1 MEKAHTSELVMV
13 HGPSGAGKST
23 LVQAFVD
30 GLPPEV
36 FHVQGRFDQL
46 QSHAPY
52 AALVAASDHL
62 CRLILRRENGGVI
75 RDRIRALL
83 GKDATLLGNLVPA
96 LAKLTV
102 EDVSIGHERQVSEGS
117 RAFTRF
123 KLLFRAFLRCV
134 ASPDNPVVF
143 FLDDLQWADQ
153 ASLEVVE
160 ALVTDTMSHHVMI
173 ICAYREGEMSA
184 DLLQQYHL
192 TPSRLGDDVAPSA
205 DDSDRV
211 AQMTDIAV
219 RGLDIVSLNQLLASM
234 LGMDDSDTQALSTL
248 VWNKTDGIPFYALSF
263 VDMLRTT
270 ELLSRQKDGSWIWDE
285 HQILLQTNVTD
296 NLAAI
301 LAAKVQNL
309 PEEVRLILQIA
320 SFIGHDFPTDALVTI
335 VNEEQDM
342 IQIEYSFERHS
353 REVIGARIVS
363 ALKIAVAQGLLETT
377 PDYDDFK
384 FSHDKI
390 QQVLY
395 EDLMPDDTERQLLHQ
410 RIGTLIWNSVK
421 ETEASQRSDW
431 SIFLAADNLNRALGV
446 VDYSGSR
453 YELIQLN
460 LIAAKRATAKF
471 AFIVAAEYLRVAVG
485 LLEGDR
491 SWDDHY
497 DMCID
502 LYSTAAKAE
511 QSISSYHRTKA
522 LVNEIHKRA
531 KTLQH
536 QYVAY
541 EIEVDSLLLQGD
553 SKGSVSLG
561 LGVLRKLGV
570 KFPRKISITTVL
582 KELIRSKLA
591 LGRRSLVNLLQL
603 PAITDERVIFALKLM
618 STVAINCF
626 VLGDSF
632 RDTFGAVSLRM
643 FYLTLAH
650 GLSPLYSPNAI
661 LAYGSVHVVL
671 GRIDVAIEAERLA
684 FAIIDTYNAESIRG
698 STMSISVGVSR
709 FWRNKFDLGICD
721 ELIDSYRSAMSFG
734 HVIYAQYGYLNW
746 LLVETYVDESLAA
759 INTRTRCFVEEM
771 RQYDIISGLV
781 FVLSHWQTV
790 SFLSLS
796 NHFSLFLVV

>member
-1 MEKAHTSELVMV
+1 MNAAAMQCQSSQTHPVLVRMMKNLKERNPELRTGGLASSIAKDSLNSMVFLRGCQIVGRQPQLQLLNECYAQMEKAHISEVVMV
-13 HGPSGAGKST
+13 HGPSGAGKSA
-23 LVQAFVD
+23 LVKAFVD
-30 GLPPEV
+30 GLPPEI
-36 FHVQGRFDQL
+36 FHVQGKFDQL

-62 CRLILRRENGGVI
+62 CRLILRRENSGVI

-83 GKDATLLGNLVPA
+83 GKDVTLLGTLIPA

-102 EDVSIGHERQVSEGS
+102 EDASVGSDIQVSEGS

-134 ASPDNPVVF
+134 ASPENPVVF

-160 ALVTDTMSHHVMI
+160 ALVTDTRSHHVMI

-192 TPSRLGDDVAPSA
+192 AKSRFDDDFVPST

-211 AQMTDIAV
+211 AEITDISV
-219 RGLDIVSLNQLLASM
+219 PGLDIVSLNQLVASM
-234 LGMDDSDTQALSTL
+234 LGMNDSDTQALSTL
-248 VWNKTDGIPFYALSF
+248 VWKKTDGIPFYALSF
-263 VDMLRTT
+263 LDMLRTT
-270 ELLSRQKDGSWIWDE
+270 DLLSRQKDGSWIWDE
-285 HQILLQTNVTD
+285 YQILLQTDVAD
-296 NLAAI
+296 NLAAL
-301 LAAKVQNL
+301 LARKVLNL
-309 PEEVRLILQIA
+309 SEEVRSILQIA

-342 IQIEYSFERHS
+342 IQNEFSFERQS
-353 REVIGARIVS
+353 KEVIGARIVA
-363 ALKIAVAQGLLETT
+363 ALKLAVAEGLLETT
-377 PDYDDFK
+377 PDGNDFK

-410 RIGTLIWNSVK
+410 RIGILIWNSVK
-421 ETEASQRSDW
+421 EMESSQRSDW
-431 SIFLAADNLNRALGV
+431 PIFLAADNLNRALGV

-453 YELIQLN
+453 YELIELN

-491 SWDDHY
+491 SWTDHY
-497 DMCID
+497 DMFID

-511 QSISSYHRTKA
+511 QSISCYHRTKA

-541 EIEVDSLLLQGD
+541 EIEVNSLLLQGD
-553 SKGSVSLG
+553 SMGSVSLG
-561 LGVLRKLGV
+561 LAVLRKLGV
-570 KFPRKISITTVL
+570 KFPRKISMTTVS

-591 LGRRSLVNLLQL
+591 LGRRPLLNLLQL
-603 PAITDERVIFALKLM
+603 PEMTDEKVIFSLKLM
-618 STVAINCF
+618 STVAINCII
-626 VLGDSF
+626 LSDSF
-632 RDTFGAVSLRM
+632 NDTFSAVSLRM
-643 FYLTLAH
+643 FYLTLKY
-650 GLSPLYSPNAI
+650 GLSPLYSPMAI
-661 LAYGSVHVVL
+661 VLYGAVHIVL
-671 GRIDVAIEAERLA
+671 GRIDVAIEAEQLA
-684 FAIIDTYNAESIRG
+684 FAIIDTYNVASIRG
-698 STMSISVGVSR
+698 STMGISAGLIR
-709 FWRNKFDLGICD
+709 CWRNKL
-721 ELIDSYRSAMSFG
+721 
-734 HVIYAQYGYLNW
+734 
-746 LLVETYVDESLAA
+746 
-759 INTRTRCFVEEM
+759 
-771 RQYDIISGLV
+771 
-781 FVLSHWQTV
+781 
-790 SFLSLS
+790 
-796 NHFSLFLVV
+796 